1 LTLVTVMQKKVLVVD
16 SDFFFVEFLGE
27 LLEKRGY
34 QVLKAYNGKEGIAK
48 LEDESVDI
56 LFADLVLPKV
66 DGRRFFKLIRTKYN
80 QNHFPMVALS
90 GTMIEQL
97 GSLQEIGADYFIAK
111 GPIDKLTVKLNE
123 FMAEME
129 IRPFV
134 PSVDKKILAASDIFP
149 RRDAMELL
157 NSLLFHQA
165 VIDCA
170 AVGIIIVDDDTRII
184 NANGAALEIIGKSS
198 VDVINCPVADLFVDG
213 ERAEIV
219 DGFKRVTRQK
229 ELKKVSFYATF
240 HSQVTATIVSPIEL
254 KDNVV
259 GWVVVLEPVI
269 YFPTPDST
277 CSPERSLV

>member
-1 LTLVTVMQKKVLVVD
+1 MQKKVLVVD
-16 SDFFFVEFLGE
+16 SDFFFVEFLSE

-48 LEDESVDI
+48 LENESVDI

-66 DGRRFFKLIRTKYN
+66 NGWRFFKLIRTKYSG
-80 QNHFPMVALS
+80 NHFPMVALS

-111 GPIDKLTVKLNE
+111 GPTDKLTVKLNE

-184 NANGAALEIIGKSS
+184 NANVTALEIIGKSS

-219 DGFKRVTRQK
+219 DGLKRVMRQK

-240 HSQVTATIVSPIEL
+240 HSQAIGTVVSSIEI

-269 YFPTPDST
+269 
-277 CSPERSLV
+277 